1 VRQKKRHTKPT
12 QPIRAN
18 QKPKGYD
25 VQTRLV
31 HGFSKTRNWDYTH
44 HVVPPI
50 TSSAA
55 FRLNSTQ
62 RGAKGFFEF
71 ACDHIDTTRQ
81 IPIYIYDRLD
91 EPTRGMLEE
100 NLAMAEG
107 GEMAVCFATGMAAIS
122 AAICMQVRAGE
133 EILAHEILYGCT
145 YSLFT
150 NWMPRQEVRTRFVT
164 CATPTRLTKL

>member
-1 VRQKKRHTKPT
+1 MGRTSAQEFPLKKMTKKNSASF
-12 QPIRAN
+12 RAKKSKVSSDGKS
-18 QKPKGYD
+18 KPYD

-31 HGFSKTRNWDYTH
+31 HGLSKTPKWDYTH

-71 ACDHIDTTRQ
+71 ACDRVDTTRQ
-81 IPIYIYDRLD
+81 IPIYVYDRLD

-107 GEMAVCFATGMAAIS
+107 GETAVCFATGMAAIS
-122 AAICMQVRAGE
+122 AAVCMQVRAGQE
-133 EILAHEILYGCT
+133 LVAHEILYGCT
-145 YSLFT
+145 
-150 NWMPRQEVRTRFVT
+150 
-164 CATPTRLTKL
+164 